1 MRCEAEKKA
10 VEMFSYVMPFET
22 LDKHGGI
29 IGKAKKYRNRK
40 LLKKYCY
47 YQAEGREGETQRD
60 RKREW
65 EREGEREREM
75 QTIDL
80 ACSRGAK
87 KTFCITIT
95 HTDRIIIECE
105 RDVENEIGIAQA
117 TRRRHRG
124 RHSWRET
131 KPNWFHF
138 ATKLSNTKINQM
150 MTKKQRQRRRRRRW
164 WRLSDDDDDD
174 LALLLADL
182 QVHHSALA
190 VAANYSNNTINSS
203 NSRSG

>member
-1 MRCEAEKKA
+1 MRCDARLKRKQSKC
-10 VEMFSYVMPFET
+10 FHTWCHS
-22 LDKHGGI
+22 KHLTNI
-29 IGKAKKYRNRK
+29 ENATKYRNRK
-40 LLKKYCY
+40 LLEKYCY
-47 YQAEGREGETQRD
+47 YQAEGRDRETQRD

-65 EREGEREREM
+65 ERESEM

-117 TRRRHRG
+117 TRRSHETQ

-150 MTKKQRQRRRRRRW
+150 MTKKQRQQRRRRRRW
-164 WRLSDDDDDD
+164 WRFSDDDDDD
-174 LALLLADL
+174 LAPLSADL

-190 VAANYSNNTINSS
+190 VAANYSNNNTNSS
-203 NSRSG
+203 RSSGGSGG